1 MHTLSVRENPVVCL
15 YVKALRY
22 TYQIGSVFNM
32 ARQMAPCLLI
42 LEDIDTLVT
51 EQMRSYFFNEVDGL
65 GNNNGIMMIATTNHL
80 DKLDGGLAKRP
91 SRFDRKYAF
100 PVPDRDERI
109 MYCDYWRRKLQYNK
123 KVDFPEKL
131 SPAISDITEGFTFAY
146 LKEAFVA
153 TLLALARPD
162 EDGDDED
169 EFGEKITHLEDTK
182 AGSQCGTFSDD
193 DDITDLPLWVEIQ
206 KQIKVLREDMD
217 ASDEHIKPDNL
228 PVRSSPNEMPPKQR
242 LGKGISDLSFQAGN
256 AKQDHLVKMRSAF
269 NQRTG
274 KRMPAPEK
282 DSPLS
287 MDTSP
292 VKTVAGL
299 LGEWRAPSVVDKS
312 TV

>member
-22 TYQIGSVFNM
+22 TYQIGSVFSM

-100 PVPDRDERI
+100 LVPDRDGRI

-123 KVDFPEKL
+123 KLEFPEKV
-131 SPAISDITEGFTFAY
+131 SPAIADITEGFTFAY

-153 TLLALARPD
+153 ALLTLARPD

-169 EFGEKITHLEDTK
+169 KLSETITSLEDIK
-182 AGSQCGTFSDD
+182 AGSQCGQSSND
-193 DDITDLPLWVEIQ
+193 DDIADLPLWIEIQ

-217 ASDEHIKPDNL
+217 ASEKHVKTDDL
-228 PVRSSPNEMPPKQR
+228 PVWSSPSELPPKHR
-242 LGKGISDLSFQAGN
+242 LGNGILDLSFETGQV
-256 AKQDHLVKMRSAF
+256 KLDHLVKMRRAF
-269 NQRTG
+269 NQKTG
-274 KRMPAPEK
+274 KKMPAPEK
-282 DSPLS
+282 DSSVP
-287 MDTSP
+287 MDASP
-292 VKTVAGL
+292 EKSVAGL
-299 LGEWRAPSVVDKS
+299 LGGWRAPSVVDKS
-312 TV
+312 DI